1 MSRSG
6 PVDLW
11 AAVRDGF
18 RTQLWPLPSAA
29 VVVAIALGVGLP
41 RLEAAQ
47 VGLVPRG
54 LRDFLFTGGPDAART
69 VLDAV
74 AGSLITVTALT
85 FSLTVVTL
93 QLASSQFSPR
103 LLRTFTRDL
112 VVQATLGLFLGTFA
126 YALTVLRTVRA
137 RSQTHAEFVPDVSV
151 TLAYL
156 LAVASVLGLI
166 FFLAHLAQTIR
177 VESMLHNVHE
187 DASANLERELTTT
200 QEVPRTLES
209 LTPRRPSTVLTAG
222 SSGFLV
228 RIQEN
233 DLLQAAVEADAIV
246 VVDVCPGSWLVA
258 GTPVGAFWSDSTSP
272 APRGSLDHIAE
283 TVRATLVTS
292 FERTSLQD
300 VSFGLRQLT
309 DVAIKALSPGI
320 NDPTTA
326 VHALGHSSALLC
338 QFARRDLGPRV
349 LRDEQGETRVVLARP
364 DLRALLRLTIDQ
376 PARYGAA
383 DPAVL
388 TRLFTILR
396 ELAWVS
402 APHQHPVVV
411 DEVARLRRLVAR
423 QHFGV
428 EDAAEL
434 GACANAVE
442 AALQGRWD
450 EPSRHQDE
458 HHATGAG

>member
-6 PVDLW
+6 SVRLW
-11 AAVRDGF
+11 ASLRDGF

-29 VVVAIALGVGLP
+29 VVLAIALGVGLP
-41 RLEAAQ
+41 RLEASE
-47 VGLVPRG
+47 VRLVPSS
-54 LRDFLFTGGPDAART
+54 LRDYLFTGGPDAART

-137 RSQTHAEFVPDVSV
+137 SSDARTEFVPAVSV
-151 TLAYL
+151 TLAYA

-177 VESMLHNVHE
+177 VESMLRSVHQ
-187 DASANLERELTTT
+187 DASANLRRELGKP
-200 QEVPRTLES
+200 EGAPPTLGS
-209 LTPRRPSTVLTAG
+209 LMPTGPWTAVTAA

-228 RIQEN
+228 RIQED
-233 DLLQAAVEADAIV
+233 DLLAAAVEADVMV
-246 VVDVCPGSWLVA
+246 VLDVLPGSWLA
-258 GTPVGAFWSDSTSP
+258 ADTPVGAFWQV
-272 APRGSLDHIAE
+272 HAE
-283 TVRATLVTS
+283 DARSGAADTAAAISATLVPG
-292 FERTSLQD
+292 FERTSVQD

-309 DVAIKALSPGI
+309 DVAVKALSPGI

-326 VHALGHSSALLC
+326 IHALGHSSALLGE
-338 QFARRDLGPRV
+338 FAHRDLGPRV
-349 LRDEQGETRVVLARP
+349 LRDEQGRTRVVLARP
-364 DLRALLRLTIDQ
+364 DLAALLRLALDQ
-376 PARYGAA
+376 PGRYGAK

-388 TRLFTILR
+388 TRLFMLLR
-396 ELAWVS
+396 ELAWVVAAHQRPAVS
-402 APHQHPVVV
+402 A
-411 DEVARLRRLVAR
+411 ELARLRRLVAR
-423 QHFGV
+423 QGFDEDDLAELDASAELV
-428 EDAAEL
+428 DAAL
-434 GACANAVE
+434 A
-442 AALQGRWD
+442 GRWD
-450 EPSRHQDE
+450 VGSRS
-458 HHATGAG
+458 